1 MLQLGRASGERWS
14 LLLRNAAFPGTVF
27 QLLQAIAGVMTFVG
41 HQLGRVLRLRVGVD
55 RCEVGSRSI
64 VASKA
69 ERMVDI
75 SIALFARF
83 AGNSRISELLSIPT

>member
-1 MLQLGRASGERWS
+1 
-14 LLLRNAAFPGTVF
+14 
-27 QLLQAIAGVMTFVG
+27 MTFVG

-55 RCEVGSRSI
+55 RCEVGFRSI

-69 ERMVDI
+69 KRMVDI

-83 AGNSRISELLSIPT
+83 AGNGRISELLSIPT